1 MDGVVYDWT
10 PKEPMKHP
18 SGAFE
23 DVIRFL
29 NSNFMIFTKLPVS
42 TFVYTCMYVN
52 AMGKMD
58 TFIIQFTLSFSV
70 HYSVILYRKLTK
82 FVIQEH

>member
-1 MDGVVYDWT
+1 MTELMDGVVYDWT

-42 TFVYTCMYVN
+42 ICEWQWEKWILSLFNSLSLLVL
-52 AMGKMD
+52 
-58 TFIIQFTLSFSV
+58 IIQ
-70 HYSVILYRKLTK
+70 
-82 FVIQEH
+82 

>member
-1 MDGVVYDWT
+1 MTELMDGVVYDWT

-42 TFVYTCMYVN
+42 TCDWLWEKWILSLFNSLSLLVL
-52 AMGKMD
+52 
-58 TFIIQFTLSFSV
+58 IIQ
-70 HYSVILYRKLTK
+70 
-82 FVIQEH
+82 

>member
-1 MDGVVYDWT
+1 MTELMDGVVYDWT

-42 TFVYTCMYVN
+42 TCVYDYGDN
-52 AMGKMD
+52 GY
-58 TFIIQFTLSFSV
+58 F
-70 HYSVILYRKLTK
+70 HYSIHSL
-82 FVIQEH
+82 F

>member
-1 MDGVVYDWT
+1 MTELMDGVVYDWT

-42 TFVYTCMYVN
+42 TSVYVN
-52 AMGKMD
+52 DYGKMN
-58 TFIIQFTLSFSV
+58 TFIIHLF
-70 HYSVILYRKLTK
+70 
-82 FVIQEH
+82 

>member
-1 MDGVVYDWT
+1 MTELMDGVVYDWT
-10 PKEPMKHP
+10 PKEPMKYP

-42 TFVYTCMYVN
+42 RC
-52 AMGKMD
+52 
-58 TFIIQFTLSFSV
+58 
-70 HYSVILYRKLTK
+70 
-82 FVIQEH
+82 E